1 LGVNFIFLRKKGDF
15 SDVFSAFYGQRSV
28 TAAWATRS
36 PWSIITGCQS
46 SSEDWDAYA
55 GKRSM
60 HVSQRAAEW
69 AGPMQ
74 SLDMGL
80 IKDEPGGKLRF
91 AIKLHAGESFQY
103 SWTLRLISNNDD
115 AYIHIIDDL
124 VTAEDGWKVVEATVD
139 FPQFFD
145 VTAVQLYLEG
155 SPAEA
160 EPLLDAVSLVVG
172 DDTNTTPGGSW
183 EEQANARIDQLRK
196 NDLTIQVQNVDPAVD
211 PADIYIE
218 LNQLRHRFPFGTAL
232 NGHKI
237 RQCAESGIDDLY
249 CSFAKDNFN
258 YIVLENAMKWES
270 IEPNRGQFRYE
281 NADATLAWANERGMR
296 ARGHTLFWAVP
307 GHQTP
312 HWVEELYGNDLVDA
326 VQEHV
331 DNAMSHFGGK
341 VKAWDV
347 NNEMIHG
354 SFFVDQSGD
363 SAIRLKMFQWAH
375 QKDPELLLFVND
387 YNIIAGN
394 EESKYRKLIQ
404 NLLDQGAPISGIG
417 VQGHFG
423 GHAINI
429 DWVTEIITDLAQF
442 NLPIWVTEFD
452 WSGNNADHAE
462 HAVQLE
468 NFYRLMFSLEVVHG
482 VIMWGFSDQAHWKP
496 EAAIVNGADL
506 EPNAAGDAYLR
517 LIHSEWNSGDFLD
530 QTEPLT
536 FKKRV
541 FKGDY
546 SYRIVSP
553 MGVLDEQQISIDEDT
568 VINWP

>member
-1 LGVNFIFLRKKGDF
+1 
-15 SDVFSAFYGQRSV
+15 
-28 TAAWATRS
+28 
-36 PWSIITGCQS
+36 
-46 SSEDWDAYA
+46 
-55 GKRSM
+55 M

-232 NGHKI
+232 NGRKI

-331 DNAMSHFGGK
+331 GNAMSHFGGK
-341 VKAWDV
+341 VEAWDV

-363 SAIRLKMFQWAH
+363 SAIRVKMFQWAH

-429 DWVTEIITDLAQF
+429 DRVTEIITDLAQF

-452 WSGNNADHAE
+452 WSGNN
-462 HAVQLE
+462 V
-468 NFYRLMFSLEVVHG
+468 RLR
-482 VIMWGFSDQAHWKP
+482 
-496 EAAIVNGADL
+496 N
-506 EPNAAGDAYLR
+506 
-517 LIHSEWNSGDFLD
+517 IHSIYCFDCSGGSCG
-530 QTEPLT
+530 TC
-536 FKKRV
+536 
-541 FKGDY
+541 
-546 SYRIVSP
+546 
-553 MGVLDEQQISIDEDT
+553 
-568 VINWP
+568 